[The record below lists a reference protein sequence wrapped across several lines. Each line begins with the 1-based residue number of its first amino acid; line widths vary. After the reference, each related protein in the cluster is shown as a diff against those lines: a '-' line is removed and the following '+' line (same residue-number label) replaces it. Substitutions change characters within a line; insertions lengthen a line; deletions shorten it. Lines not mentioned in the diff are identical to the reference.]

1 MTTSLLA
8 IFAHPD
14 DESFGPGGTL
24 ARYAAEGAE
33 VRLIVASRGE
43 RSTLG
48 SSMDHAPERL
58 GALRE
63 EELRCAAAALEI
75 KDVTILDYP
84 DPRIGDVDPEELR
97 TVLRD
102 AIEEIRPQV
111 VLTFEPGGITGNPD
125 HIAVAKAT
133 TLAFVDSYPHAAGTG
148 DDDRRLYYWTIPDKV
163 ARHLRSI
170 SDIPVSGTPEICVTT
185 AIDVNAHLDTQWQA
199 IRRHR
204 SQTDPVPKV
213 LRERL
218 EAQNGREYFVRVG
231 AETPVDAFES
241 GLLAS
246 SSPPRLDKRTV

>member
-1 MTTSLLA
+1 MIPSLLA

-24 ARYAAEGAE
+24 ARYAAEGVE

-48 SSMDHAPERL
+48 RSMDHLPERL

-63 EELRCAAAALEI
+63 EELRCAAAALRI

-84 DPRIGDVDPEELR
+84 DTRIGEVDPEELR
-97 TVLRD
+97 AVLRG
-102 AIEEIRPQV
+102 AIEEMRPQA

-125 HIAVAKAT
+125 HVAVTEAT
-133 TLAFVDSYPHAAGTG
+133 TLAFVDSYPQAADTG
-148 DDDRRLYYWTIPDKV
+148 DNDRRLYYWTIPDKI

-170 SDIPVSGTPEICVTT
+170 SDIPFKGTPETRITT
-185 AIDVNAHLDTQWQA
+185 VIDTNAHLDAQRQA
-199 IRRHR
+199 IRCHR
-204 SQTDPVPKV
+204 SQADPVPMV

-231 AETPVDAFES
+231 AETPVDSFES

-246 SSPPRLDKRTV
+246 SSPPRLDKRKV